1 MITVTVCTDHFET
14 MAKGVMLGARMPG
27 LAEAGLAI
35 LPHPLAE
42 LQPDA
47 VAQRA
52 EALLP
57 RIEQLLGL
65 TAAA

>member
-1 MITVTVCTDHFET
+1 VITVTVCTDHFET
-14 MAKGVMLGARMPG
+14 LARGVMQGARMPA

-47 VAQRA
+47 LALRAQ
-52 EALLP
+52 ALLP

-65 TAAA
+65 ATAA